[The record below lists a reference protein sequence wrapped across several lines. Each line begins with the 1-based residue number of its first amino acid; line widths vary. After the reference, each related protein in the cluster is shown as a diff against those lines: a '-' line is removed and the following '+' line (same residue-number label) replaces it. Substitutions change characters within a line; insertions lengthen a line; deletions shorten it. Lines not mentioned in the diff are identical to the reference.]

1 MLVPTINEARRSHL
15 QLLKKL
21 SQGAT
26 IRKFRLVRT
35 RAQLRLYGIIFY
47 QTEYGKSRIQV
58 RLQDGTVW
66 LSQRLLA
73 ELYQVSTRT
82 IREHIINIYSDHE
95 QIPEAT
101 IRKFRLV
108 QT

>member
-1 MLVPTINEARRSHL
+1 M
-15 QLLKKL
+15 
-21 SQGAT
+21 
-26 IRKFRLVRT
+26 
-35 RAQLRLYGIIFY
+35 
-47 QTEYGKSRIQV
+47 
-58 RLQDGTVW
+58 
-66 LSQRLLA
+66 A

-108 QT
+108 QTEGIRQVERLVDFYSLEMILAIGYCMRSNRGVKFRC